1 MSTLVDRVAGARF
14 ADGSSCDVELWLDP
28 APVPPGTVFAAMVV
42 LRDGDGLCAA
52 LWSPR
57 RQEWGIPGGWR
68 EDGESVAECAV
79 REVWE
84 ETGVRLDPGDLVPV
98 GHEDFHPLPGV
109 RGRWPAE
116 GGSMQ
121 LYAARLAGPGPAL
134 VAGEPD
140 AVDPQWLQPEELR
153 ARSGGQ
159 FWWPMVAGVLA
170 L

>member
-1 MSTLVDRVAGARF
+1 MTGLVGRVPGARF

-28 APVPPGTVFAAMVV
+28 APVPPDRVFAAMVV
-42 LRDGDGLCAA
+42 LRDGEGRCAA
-52 LWSPR
+52 AWNPR

-68 EDGESVAECAV
+68 EDGESVPECAV

-84 ETGVRLDPGDLVPV
+84 ETGVRLRATDLVPV
-98 GHEDFHPLPGV
+98 GHEDFHPIGV
-109 RGRWPAE
+109 RGRWPVD

-121 LYAARLAGPGPAL
+121 LYAARLVGAGPPL

-140 AVDPQWLQPEELR
+140 AVDPQWLEPEELE

-170 L
+170 G